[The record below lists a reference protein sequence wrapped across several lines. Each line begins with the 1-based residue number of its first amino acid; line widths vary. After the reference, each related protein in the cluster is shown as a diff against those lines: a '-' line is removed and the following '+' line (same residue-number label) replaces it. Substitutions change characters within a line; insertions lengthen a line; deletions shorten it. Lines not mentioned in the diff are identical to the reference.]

1 LLLILWILNFPFIN
15 LIHPWQLALFMALVQ
30 VHLLLNLLVK
40 DSFFY
45 EKIFIIT
52 LRKIRDF
59 SWDRHNSR
67 YHIHQMVVK
76 EFLVE
81 ELNIREVNFASNF
94 SFKRDHIHRLV
105 SKVLKDNLVKNVK
118 IHKHVLQY
126 IIVFVSSFGNQ
137 DLLKMILRKLL

>member
-1 LLLILWILNFPFIN
+1 
-15 LIHPWQLALFMALVQ
+15 
-30 VHLLLNLLVK
+30 
-40 DSFFY
+40 
-45 EKIFIIT
+45 
-52 LRKIRDF
+52 
-59 SWDRHNSR
+59 
-67 YHIHQMVVK
+67 MVVK